1 MPHCE
6 NGLCISCKLD
16 ENEFRREMYQVRKDQ
31 TNKARFKKYA
41 DKKKHRLSNLNN
53 KIFNSG
59 TDNCTNIKKQS
70 INLCSDT
77 NVDKL
82 SINVFE
88 NFSSIEN
95 NNFKQFDVPFHE
107 NLKNRS
113 NMKAYPNTM
122 TMKII
127 QCHLYHEAW
136 PHKMTKRTNFKKS
149 LKL

>member
-1 MPHCE
+1 MRMNFVGKCTRLE
-6 NGLCISCKLD
+6 RIKQIRLGLK
-16 ENEFRREMYQVRKDQ
+16 NMQ
-31 TNKARFKKYA
+31 TKKSIVF
-41 DKKKHRLSNLNN
+41 LSNLNN
-53 KIFNSG
+53 KIFNSE

-70 INLCSDT
+70 INICSDT
-77 NVDKL
+77 NVDKS

-95 NNFKQFDVPFHE
+95 NDFKQFDVPFHE
-107 NLKNRS
+107 NLKNCS

-136 PHKMTKRTNFKKS
+136 PHKMTKRTNFKKT